1 MSANIQ
7 TLTCDEGFRQLQQPE
22 KTVDIWRRH
31 QRFPREMT
39 YQKRA
44 QKFHPDL
51 GSASDWSCRV
61 ENLEKHYPGLGS
73 EKPWVAWPNVGC
85 FLRLQLHISYL
96 FFFQQM
102 YYRQKGQRTP
112 TRPQAIHDNFDLCAE
127 ALVQRLTSYKTQ
139 SEEYHNSCIQGE
151 QTGYL
156 LAFSISKA
164 QSLILRYCHQ
174 INLEVPQSLHYS

>member
-1 MSANIQ
+1 MTSENSI
-7 TLTCDEGFRQLQQPE
+7 LMTC
-22 KTVDIWRRH
+22 H
-31 QRFPREMT
+31 
-39 YQKRA
+39 Y
-44 QKFHPDL
+44 PDL
-51 GSASDWSCRV
+51 VSASDWSCRV
-61 ENLEKHYPGLGS
+61 GNLFQPLRSTTQIWVVTRHQYGISVLVS
-73 EKPWVAWPNVGC
+73 QKPWVASPNVGC

-151 QTGYL
+151 
-156 LAFSISKA
+156 
-164 QSLILRYCHQ
+164 
-174 INLEVPQSLHYS
+174 